1 MKKEPNYQ
9 EQIYK
14 LIRKDINDDVKNGRK
29 KSHNDYLYKC
39 EVYFNDLC
47 SGWKPGFRR
56 FVNWKH
62 SEEAIRQWPD
72 IKSYFDGVIGVLI
85 QDAKAKQM
93 IRQINTVSAQSLIS
107 SSMKEAGLE
116 FQCEAQ
122 MYRAKVSVKLT
133 HGNKLVFYISY
144 KKVAELLPAAINAS
158 QQAKAL
164 LAGLGNGASIKKCS
178 GWEQWR

>member
-29 KSHNDYLYKC
+29 KSHNDYIYKC
-39 EVYFNDLC
+39 EVYLNDLC

-62 SEEAIRQWPD
+62 SEDAICQWPVL
-72 IKSYFDGVIGVLI
+72 KSYFDGVIGVLI

-116 FQCEAQ
+116 FQYEAQ
-122 MYRAKVSVKLT
+122 QYRAKVSVKLT
-133 HGNKLVFYISY
+133 PSNKLVFYINY
-144 KKVAELLPAAINAS
+144 KKAAELLPGAIESA

-164 LAGLGNGASIKKCS
+164 LVRLGNSASIKKCS
-178 GWEQWR
+178 SWEQWG